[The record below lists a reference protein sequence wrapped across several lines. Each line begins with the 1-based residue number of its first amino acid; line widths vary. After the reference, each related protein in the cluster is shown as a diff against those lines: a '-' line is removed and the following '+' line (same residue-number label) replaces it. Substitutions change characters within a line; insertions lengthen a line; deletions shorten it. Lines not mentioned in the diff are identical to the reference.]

1 MNLQPGFSEVYKLC
15 QLICTIPSNTAS
27 AERSFSP
34 LKRINTCF
42 RCRQH
47 QERLSGLSL
56 IAFEKSIVIKLKN
69 TNSLYDL
76 TIEQFL
82 SQKQIELIYKQN
94 RSANLLTYCCVQLV
108 VLLMQAYD
116 FFTLDIHSL
125 YHISLKSGLS

>member
-27 AERSFSP
+27 AERSFSA

-56 IAFEKSIVIKLKN
+56 IAFEKSIVIKIKN

-82 SQKQIELIYKQN
+82 SQKQRIELIYK
-94 RSANLLTYCCVQLV
+94 
-108 VLLMQAYD
+108 
-116 FFTLDIHSL
+116 
-125 YHISLKSGLS
+125 